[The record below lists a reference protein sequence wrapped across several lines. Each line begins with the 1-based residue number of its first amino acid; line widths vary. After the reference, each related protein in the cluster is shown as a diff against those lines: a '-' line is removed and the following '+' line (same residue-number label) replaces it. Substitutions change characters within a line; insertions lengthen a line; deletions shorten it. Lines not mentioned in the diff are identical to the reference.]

1 MSASFDFEF
10 HPNDSQF
17 GFQESTDAAAPAASE
32 HASPISQIYAAA
44 WSMAHRDHE
53 LDKLFNFEFYQQQ

>member
-10 HPNDSQF
+10 EENEIPPN
-17 GFQESTDAAAPAASE
+17 FQESLDAAPSAAGE

>member
-10 HPNDSQF
+10 EENEIPPNS
-17 GFQESTDAAAPAASE
+17 QESLDAAPAAAGE
-32 HASPISQIYAAA
+32 HAISQIYAAA

>member
-1 MSASFDFEF
+1 MSANFDFDSNEIPSPF
-10 HPNDSQF
+10 H
-17 GFQESTDAAAPAASE
+17 ESIDAAPSAASE

-44 WSMAHRDHE
+44 WSMAQRDHE